1 MNAARQSKKGRRSQS
16 KAEEIVTYAIE
27 IEDWDWSYSFGLNS
41 PKDDDPCFDF
51 RHLDIL
57 GRVLRPTKLK
67 AQKARITLLP
77 TPEYDHGQRKD
88 LKLLAVGSLRLKPY
102 ELTGLLSIPADALA
116 PILTVLG
123 AGRLR
128 YVVMRGA
135 PLKHRQA
142 RLRSFSLDKTI
153 NEDDLPPEE

>member
-1 MNAARQSKKGRRSQS
+1 MNSATQSKKWRRSQR

-77 TPEYDHGQRKD
+77 TPEYDHVNG
-88 LKLLAVGSLRLKPY
+88 
-102 ELTGLLSIPADALA
+102 
-116 PILTVLG
+116 
-123 AGRLR
+123 
-128 YVVMRGA
+128 
-135 PLKHRQA
+135 
-142 RLRSFSLDKTI
+142 KT
-153 NEDDLPPEE
+153 